1 MKKVRTTRKI
11 AVVLGLLVPALA
23 ASGEVR
29 VTTMP
34 DGSKL
39 VYNVRNDDGPAPQP
53 TVLARLPDGELG
65 SVITTAARRA
75 GVSDRLVRA
84 VIQVESAYDPRALSH
99 KGAMGLMQLMP
110 ETAVMLA
117 VNDPY
122 DPVQNLQAGTAY
134 LRRMLDRF
142 GRLEIALAA
151 YNAGPTAVERYDG
164 IPPYPETRNFV
175 RRVLALYR
183 GTDAPLPESRAAR
196 RVATRKPIWV
206 RDANG
211 RLVLT
216 TDPPESR

>member
-1 MKKVRTTRKI
+1 M
-11 AVVLGLLVPALA
+11 GLLASALA
-23 ASGEVR
+23 EAGEVR

-39 VYNVRNDDGPAPQP
+39 VYNVRGEDRPAPAP
-53 TVLARLPDGELG
+53 TPTTLARLPEDLG
-65 SVITTAARRA
+65 SLITTAAARA
-75 GVSDRLVRA
+75 GLSERLVRS
-84 VIQVESAYDPRALSH
+84 VIQVESAYDPRAVSH

-117 VNDPY
+117 VDDPY
-122 DPVQNLQAGTAY
+122 DPAQNLRAGTAY

-164 IPPYPETRNFV
+164 IPPYQETRNFV
-175 RRVLALYR
+175 RKVLALYR
-183 GTDAPLPESRAAR
+183 GTDEPLPEARAPR
-196 RVATRKPIWV
+196 RLATRKPTWV

-216 TDPPESR
+216 TDPSESR